1 MFIMKKTVSLSMI
14 MLLLLLCGCK
24 ADEVN
29 NTQTRVLLDT
39 VVKLTADCDE
49 DTLSG
54 AFDLCSQYEDRLSRT
69 KSGSDVFLLN
79 GSGGAVTVSDCTVEI
94 IEKSVYYSD
103 LTNGLFDIT
112 VCPVS
117 ELWDFKNQVIPSRDE
132 IAEALKN
139 VDYHSIEIKG
149 NTANLNG
156 KKIDLGGIAKGYITD
171 KVVSYLEGKGVKKA
185 LVNLGGNIKVTGK
198 FNIGIRKPFTE
209 EILLNMPLENKS
221 AVTSGIYE
229 RYIEKDGEIYHH
241 VLDPATG
248 CGVKNELSSVTVIG
262 ENSVDC
268 DALSTACL
276 LLGTEKGK
284 EIIENTAG
292 TEAVFIS
299 REGDITLTAGL
310 YRENDKILFKR

>member
-1 MFIMKKTVSLSMI
+1 MLL
-14 MLLLLLCGCK
+14 LLLLLCGCSQDENK
-24 ADEVN
+24 ALNSE
-29 NTQTRVLLDT
+29 TRFLLDT
-39 VVKLTADCDE
+39 ACTVSADCDNE
-49 DTLSG
+49 TLSG
-54 AFDLCSQYEDRLSRT
+54 AFAVCEELERLLSRT
-69 KSGSDVFLLN
+69 VKSSDVYRLNETDGFVSVSGDTLRLL
-79 GSGGAVTVSDCTVEI
+79 
-94 IEKSVYYSD
+94 EKSVYYGN
-103 LTNGLFDIT
+103 LTDGKFDIT

-117 ELWDFKNQVIPSRDE
+117 ELWDFKNQIVPSRSE
-132 IAEALKN
+132 IAEALKS

-149 NTANLNG
+149 NTANLHG

-171 KVVSYLEGKGVKKA
+171 KVVSYLESKGVKKA

-248 CGVKNELSSVTVIG
+248 YGVKNELSAVTVIG
-262 ENSVDC
+262 DNSADC

-284 EIIENTAG
+284 AIIENTAG

-299 REGDITLTAGL
+299 RDGDITLTAGL

>member
-1 MFIMKKTVSLSMI
+1 MLL
-14 MLLLLLCGCK
+14 LLLLLCGCSQDENK
-24 ADEVN
+24 ALNSE
-29 NTQTRVLLDT
+29 TRFLLDT
-39 VVKLTADCDE
+39 ACTVSADCDDE
-49 DTLSG
+49 TLSG
-54 AFDLCSQYEDRLSRT
+54 AFAVCEELERLLSRT
-69 KSGSDVFLLN
+69 VKGSDVYRLN
-79 GSGGAVTVSDCTVEI
+79 EADGFVSVSDDTLRLL
-94 IEKSVYYSD
+94 EKSVYYGN
-103 LTNGLFDIT
+103 LTDGKFDIT

-117 ELWDFKNQVIPSRDE
+117 ELWDFKNQIVPSRSE

-139 VDYHSIEIKG
+139 VDYHSIEIKE

-171 KVVSYLEGKGVKKA
+171 KVISYFENKGVEKA
-185 LVNLGGNIKVTGK
+185 LVNLGGNIGMKGK

-209 EILLNMPLENKS
+209 DILLNVTLENKS

-229 RYIEKDGEIYHH
+229 RYIEADGEIYHH
-241 VLDPATG
+241 VIDPATG
-248 CGVKNELSSVTVIG
+248 YGVKNELSSVTVIG
-262 ENSVDC
+262 DNSADC

-284 EIIENTAG
+284 AIIENTAE

-299 REGDITLTAGL
+299 RGGDITLTAGL

>member
-1 MFIMKKTVSLSMI
+1 MLL
-14 MLLLLLCGCK
+14 LLLLLCGCSQDENK
-24 ADEVN
+24 ALNSE
-29 NTQTRVLLDT
+29 TRFLLDT
-39 VVKLTADCDE
+39 ACTVSADCDDE
-49 DTLSG
+49 TLSG
-54 AFDLCSQYEDRLSRT
+54 AFAVCEELEKLLSRT
-69 KSGSDVFLLN
+69 VKGSDVYKLN
-79 GSGGAVTVSDCTVEI
+79 EADGFVSVSDDTLRLL
-94 IEKSVYYSD
+94 EKSVYYGS
-103 LTNGLFDIT
+103 LTDGKFDIT

-117 ELWDFKNQVIPSRDE
+117 ELWDFKNQIVPSRSE

-139 VDYHSIEIKG
+139 VDYHSIEIKE

-171 KVVSYLEGKGVKKA
+171 KVISYFESKGVKKA
-185 LVNLGGNIKVTGK
+185 LVNLGGNIGMTGK

-209 EILLNMPLENKS
+209 EILLNMPLENQS
-221 AVTSGIYE
+221 AATSGIYE

-248 CGVKNELSSVTVIG
+248 YGVKNELSSVTVIG
-262 ENSVDC
+262 NNSADC

-284 EIIENTAG
+284 AIIENTAG

>member
-1 MFIMKKTVSLSMI
+1 MLL
-14 MLLLLLCGCK
+14 LLLLLCGCSQDENK
-24 ADEVN
+24 ALNSE
-29 NTQTRVLLDT
+29 TRFLLDT
-39 VVKLTADCDE
+39 ACTVSADCDDE
-49 DTLSG
+49 TLSG
-54 AFDLCSQYEDRLSRT
+54 AFAVCEELERLLSRT
-69 KSGSDVFLLN
+69 VKGSDVYRLN
-79 GSGGAVTVSDCTVEI
+79 ETDGFVSVSDDTLRLL
-94 IEKSVYYSD
+94 EKSVYYGN
-103 LTNGLFDIT
+103 LTDGKFDIT

-117 ELWDFKNQVIPSRDE
+117 EPWDFKNQIVPSRSE

-248 CGVKNELSSVTVIG
+248 YGVKNELSSVTVIG
-262 ENSVDC
+262 ENSADC

-284 EIIENTAG
+284 AIIENTAG

>member
-1 MFIMKKTVSLSMI
+1 MLL
-14 MLLLLLCGCK
+14 LLLLLCGCSQDENK
-24 ADEVN
+24 ALNSE
-29 NTQTRVLLDT
+29 TRFLLDT
-39 VVKLTADCDE
+39 ACTVSADCDDE
-49 DTLSG
+49 TLSG
-54 AFDLCSQYEDRLSRT
+54 AFAVCEELEKLLSRT
-69 KSGSDVFLLN
+69 VKGSDVYRLN
-79 GSGGAVTVSDCTVEI
+79 EADGFISVSDDTLRLL
-94 IEKSVYYSD
+94 EKSVYYGN
-103 LTNGLFDIT
+103 LTDGKFDIT
-112 VCPVS
+112 ICPVS
-117 ELWDFKNQVIPSRDE
+117 ELWDFKNQIVPSRSE

-171 KVVSYLEGKGVKKA
+171 KVISYFESKGVKKA
-185 LVNLGGNIKVTGK
+185 LVNLGGNIRVTGE

-229 RYIEKDGEIYHH
+229 RYIEKNGEIYHH
-241 VLDPATG
+241 VLDPETG
-248 CGVKNELSSVTVIG
+248 YGVKNELSSVTVIG
-262 ENSVDC
+262 NNSADC

-276 LLGTEKGK
+276 LLGTEEGK

-299 REGDITLTAGL
+299 CEGDITLTAGL

>member
-1 MFIMKKTVSLSMI
+1 MLL
-14 MLLLLLCGCK
+14 LLLLLCGCSQDENK
-24 ADEVN
+24 ALNSE
-29 NTQTRVLLDT
+29 TRFLLDT
-39 VVKLTADCDE
+39 ACTVSADCDDE
-49 DTLSG
+49 TLSG
-54 AFDLCSQYEDRLSRT
+54 AFAVCEELERLLSRT
-69 KSGSDVFLLN
+69 VKGSDVYRLN
-79 GSGGAVTVSDCTVEI
+79 ETDGFVSVSDDTLRLL
-94 IEKSVYYSD
+94 EKSVYYGN
-103 LTNGLFDIT
+103 LTDGKFDIT
-112 VCPVS
+112 ICPVS
-117 ELWDFKNQVIPSRDE
+117 ELWDFKNQIVPSRSE
-132 IAEALKN
+132 IAEALKS
-139 VDYHSIEIKG
+139 VDYHSIEIKE

-156 KKIDLGGIAKGYITD
+156 KKIDLGGIAKGYIAD

-229 RYIEKDGEIYHH
+229 RYIEKNGEIYHH

-262 ENSVDC
+262 ENSADC

-284 EIIENTAG
+284 AIIENTAG

>member
-1 MFIMKKTVSLSMI
+1 MLL
-14 MLLLLLCGCK
+14 LLLLLCGCSQDENK
-24 ADEVN
+24 ALNSE
-29 NTQTRVLLDT
+29 TRFLLDT
-39 VVKLTADCDE
+39 ACTVSADCDDE
-49 DTLSG
+49 TLSG
-54 AFDLCSQYEDRLSRT
+54 AFAVCEELERLLSRT
-69 KSGSDVFLLN
+69 VKGSDVYRLN
-79 GSGGAVTVSDCTVEI
+79 EADGFVSVSDDTLRLL
-94 IEKSVYYSD
+94 EKSVYYGN
-103 LTNGLFDIT
+103 LTDGKFDIT

-117 ELWDFKNQVIPSRDE
+117 ELWDFKNQIVPSRSE

-139 VDYHSIEIKG
+139 VDYHSIEIKE

-171 KVVSYLEGKGVKKA
+171 KVISYFENKGVKKA
-185 LVNLGGNIKVTGK
+185 LVNLGGNIGMKGK

-209 EILLNMPLENKS
+209 DILLNVTLENKS

-248 CGVKNELSSVTVIG
+248 YGVKNELSSVTVIG
-262 ENSVDC
+262 DNSADC

-284 EIIENTAG
+284 AIIENTAE

-299 REGDITLTAGL
+299 RGGDITLTAGL

>member
-1 MFIMKKTVSLSMI
+1 MLL
-14 MLLLLLCGCK
+14 LLLLLCGCSQDENK
-24 ADEVN
+24 ALNSE
-29 NTQTRVLLDT
+29 TRFLLDT
-39 VVKLTADCDE
+39 ACTVSADCDDE
-49 DTLSG
+49 TLSG
-54 AFDLCSQYEDRLSRT
+54 AFAVCEELERLLSRT
-69 KSGSDVFLLN
+69 VKGSDVYRLN
-79 GSGGAVTVSDCTVEI
+79 ETDGFVSVSDDTLRLL
-94 IEKSVYYSD
+94 EKSVYYGN
-103 LTNGLFDIT
+103 LTDGKFDIT

-117 ELWDFKNQVIPSRDE
+117 ELWDFKNQIVPSRSE

-139 VDYHSIEIKG
+139 VDYHSIEIKE

-171 KVVSYLEGKGVKKA
+171 KVISYFESKGVKKA
-185 LVNLGGNIKVTGK
+185 LVNLGGNIGMTGR
-198 FNIGIRKPFTE
+198 FSIGIRKPFTE

-221 AVTSGIYE
+221 AATSGIYE

-262 ENSVDC
+262 DNSVDC
-268 DALSTACL
+268 DALSTVCL

-284 EIIENTAG
+284 AIIENTAG

-299 REGDITLTAGL
+299 RDGDITLTAGL

>member
-1 MFIMKKTVSLSMI
+1 MLL
-14 MLLLLLCGCK
+14 LLLLLCGCSQDENK
-24 ADEVN
+24 ALNSE
-29 NTQTRVLLDT
+29 TRFLLDT
-39 VVKLTADCDE
+39 ACTVSADCD
-49 DTLSG
+49 DVTLSG
-54 AFDLCSQYEDRLSRT
+54 AFAVCEELERLLSRT
-69 KSGSDVFLLN
+69 VKGSDVYRLN
-79 GSGGAVTVSDCTVEI
+79 ETDGFVSVSDDTLHLL
-94 IEKSVYYSD
+94 EKSVYYGS
-103 LTNGLFDIT
+103 LTDGKFDIT

-117 ELWDFKNQVIPSRDE
+117 ELWDFKNQIVPNRSE
-132 IAEALKN
+132 IAEALKS

-156 KKIDLGGIAKGYITD
+156 KKIDLGGIAKGYIAD
-171 KVVSYLEGKGVKKA
+171 KVISYLEGKGVKKA

-262 ENSVDC
+262 ENSADC

-284 EIIENTAG
+284 AIIENTAG
-292 TEAVFIS
+292 TEAIFIS

>member
-1 MFIMKKTVSLSMI
+1 MSKNITLPLLL
-14 MLLLLLCGCK
+14 LLLLLCGCSQDENK
-24 ADEVN
+24 ALNSE
-29 NTQTRVLLDT
+29 TRFLLDT
-39 VVKLTADCDE
+39 ACTVSADCDDE
-49 DTLSG
+49 TLSG
-54 AFDLCSQYEDRLSRT
+54 AFAVCEELERLLSRT
-69 KSGSDVFLLN
+69 VKGSDVYRLN
-79 GSGGAVTVSDCTVEI
+79 EADGFVSVSDDTLRLL
-94 IEKSVYYSD
+94 EKSVYYGN
-103 LTNGLFDIT
+103 LTDGKFDIT
-112 VCPVS
+112 ICPVS
-117 ELWDFKNQVIPSRDE
+117 ELWDFKNQIVPSRSE
-132 IAEALKN
+132 
-139 VDYHSIEIKG
+139 
-149 NTANLNG
+149 
-156 KKIDLGGIAKGYITD
+156 IDLGGIAKGYITD

-198 FNIGIRKPFTE
+198 FSIGIRKPFTE
-209 EILLNMPLENKS
+209 EILLNMPLENQS
-221 AVTSGIYE
+221 AATSGIYE

-262 ENSVDC
+262 ENSADC
-268 DALSTACL
+268 DALSTVCL

>member
-1 MFIMKKTVSLSMI
+1 MRKNITLPMLL
-14 MLLLLLCGCK
+14 LLLLLCGCSQDENK
-24 ADEVN
+24 ALNSE
-29 NTQTRVLLDT
+29 TRFLLDT
-39 VVKLTADCDE
+39 ACTVSADCDDE
-49 DTLSG
+49 TLSG
-54 AFDLCSQYEDRLSRT
+54 AFAVCEELERLLSRT
-69 KSGSDVFLLN
+69 VKGSDVYRLN
-79 GSGGAVTVSDCTVEI
+79 EADGFVSVSDDTLRLL
-94 IEKSVYYSD
+94 EKSVYYGN
-103 LTNGLFDIT
+103 LTDGKFDIT

-117 ELWDFKNQVIPSRDE
+117 ELWDFKNQIVPSRSE

-139 VDYHSIEIKG
+139 VDYHSIEIKED
-149 NTANLNG
+149 TANLNG

-171 KVVSYLEGKGVKKA
+171 KVISYFENKGVKKA
-185 LVNLGGNIKVTGK
+185 LVNLGGNIGMKGK

-209 EILLNMPLENKS
+209 DILLNMTLENKS

-241 VLDPATG
+241 VIDPATG
-248 CGVKNELSSVTVIG
+248 YGVKNELSSVTVIG
-262 ENSVDC
+262 DNSADC

-284 EIIENTAG
+284 AIIENTAE

-299 REGDITLTAGL
+299 RGGDITLTAGL

>member
-1 MFIMKKTVSLSMI
+1 MRKNITLPMLL
-14 MLLLLLCGCK
+14 LLLLLCGCSQDENK
-24 ADEVN
+24 ALNSE
-29 NTQTRVLLDT
+29 TRFLLDT
-39 VVKLTADCDE
+39 ACTVSADCDDE
-49 DTLSG
+49 TLSG
-54 AFDLCSQYEDRLSRT
+54 AFAVCEELEKLLSRT
-69 KSGSDVFLLN
+69 VKGSDVYRLN
-79 GSGGAVTVSDCTVEI
+79 EADGFISVSDDTLRLL
-94 IEKSVYYSD
+94 EKSVYYGN
-103 LTNGLFDIT
+103 LTDGKFDIT
-112 VCPVS
+112 ICPVS
-117 ELWDFKNQVIPSRDE
+117 ELWDFKNQIVPSRSE

-171 KVVSYLEGKGVKKA
+171 KVISYFESKGVKKA
-185 LVNLGGNIKVTGK
+185 LVNLGGNIRVTGE

-229 RYIEKDGEIYHH
+229 RYIEKNGEIYHH
-241 VLDPATG
+241 VLDPETG
-248 CGVKNELSSVTVIG
+248 YGVKNELSSVTVIG
-262 ENSVDC
+262 NNSADC

-276 LLGTEKGK
+276 LLGTEEGK

-299 REGDITLTAGL
+299 CEGDITLTAGL

>member
-1 MFIMKKTVSLSMI
+1 MLL
-14 MLLLLLCGCK
+14 LLLLLCGCSQDENK
-24 ADEVN
+24 ALNSE
-29 NTQTRVLLDT
+29 TRFLLDT
-39 VVKLTADCDE
+39 ACTVSADCDDE
-49 DTLSG
+49 TLSG
-54 AFDLCSQYEDRLSRT
+54 AFAVCGELERLLSRT
-69 KSGSDVFLLN
+69 VKGSDVYRLN
-79 GSGGAVTVSDCTVEI
+79 ETDGFVSVSDDTLHLL
-94 IEKSVYYSD
+94 EKSVYYGN
-103 LTNGLFDIT
+103 LTDGKFDIT

-117 ELWDFKNQVIPSRDE
+117 ELWDFKNQIVPNRSE
-132 IAEALKN
+132 IAEALKS

-156 KKIDLGGIAKGYITD
+156 KKIDLGGIAKGYIAD
-171 KVVSYLEGKGVKKA
+171 KVISYLEGKGVKKA

-262 ENSVDC
+262 ENSADC

-292 TEAVFIS
+292 TEAIFIS

>member
-1 MFIMKKTVSLSMI
+1 MLL
-14 MLLLLLCGCK
+14 LLLLLCGCSQDENK
-24 ADEVN
+24 ALNSE
-29 NTQTRVLLDT
+29 TRFLLDT
-39 VVKLTADCDE
+39 ACTVSADCDDE
-49 DTLSG
+49 TLSG
-54 AFDLCSQYEDRLSRT
+54 AFAVCEELERLLSRT
-69 KSGSDVFLLN
+69 VKGSDVYRLN
-79 GSGGAVTVSDCTVEI
+79 ETDGFVSVSDDTLRLL
-94 IEKSVYYSD
+94 EKSVYYGN
-103 LTNGLFDIT
+103 LTDGKFDIT

-117 ELWDFKNQVIPSRDE
+117 ELWDFKNQIVPSRSE
-132 IAEALKN
+132 IAEALKS

-156 KKIDLGGIAKGYITD
+156 KKIDLGGIAKGYIAD

-229 RYIEKDGEIYHH
+229 RYIEKNGEIYHH

-262 ENSVDC
+262 ENSADC
-268 DALSTACL
+268 DTLSTACL

-299 REGDITLTAGL
+299 RDGDITLTAGL

>member
-1 MFIMKKTVSLSMI
+1 MYRS
-14 MLLLLLCGCK
+14 
-24 ADEVN
+24 
-29 NTQTRVLLDT
+29 
-39 VVKLTADCDE
+39 
-49 DTLSG
+49 
-54 AFDLCSQYEDRLSRT
+54 
-69 KSGSDVFLLN
+69 
-79 GSGGAVTVSDCTVEI
+79 
-94 IEKSVYYSD
+94 
-103 LTNGLFDIT
+103 
-112 VCPVS
+112 
-117 ELWDFKNQVIPSRDE
+117 E

-139 VDYHSIEIKG
+139 VDYHSIEIKE

-268 DALSTACL
+268 DALSTVCL

-284 EIIENTAG
+284 AIIENTAG

>member
-1 MFIMKKTVSLSMI
+1 MLL
-14 MLLLLLCGCK
+14 LLLLLCGCSQDENK
-24 ADEVN
+24 ALNSE
-29 NTQTRVLLDT
+29 TRFLLDT
-39 VVKLTADCDE
+39 ACTVSADCDDE
-49 DTLSG
+49 TLSG
-54 AFDLCSQYEDRLSRT
+54 AFAVCEELERLLSRT
-69 KSGSDVFLLN
+69 VKGSDVYRLN
-79 GSGGAVTVSDCTVEI
+79 EADGFVSVSDDTLRLL
-94 IEKSVYYSD
+94 EKSVYYGN
-103 LTNGLFDIT
+103 LTDGKFDIT
-112 VCPVS
+112 ICPVS
-117 ELWDFKNQVIPSRDE
+117 ELWDFKNQIVPNRSE

-139 VDYHSIEIKG
+139 VDYHSIEMKG

-171 KVVSYLEGKGVKKA
+171 KVISYFESKDVKKA
-185 LVNLGGNIKVTGK
+185 LVNLGGNIGMTGR

-229 RYIEKDGEIYHH
+229 RYIEKNGEIYHH

-248 CGVKNELSSVTVIG
+248 YGVKNELSSVTVIG
-262 ENSVDC
+262 NDSVDC

-284 EIIENTAG
+284 AIIENTAE

-299 REGDITLTAGL
+299 REGDITLTEGL

>member
-1 MFIMKKTVSLSMI
+1 MLL
-14 MLLLLLCGCK
+14 LLLLLCGCSQDENK
-24 ADEVN
+24 ALNSE
-29 NTQTRVLLDT
+29 TRFLLDT
-39 VVKLTADCDE
+39 ACTVSADCDNE
-49 DTLSG
+49 TLSG
-54 AFDLCSQYEDRLSRT
+54 AFAVCGELEKLLSRT
-69 KSGSDVFLLN
+69 VKGSDVYRLN
-79 GSGGAVTVSDCTVEI
+79 EADGFVSVSDDTLRLL
-94 IEKSVYYSD
+94 EKSVYYGN
-103 LTNGLFDIT
+103 LTDGKFDIT

-117 ELWDFKNQVIPSRDE
+117 ELWDFKNQIVPSRSE

-262 ENSVDC
+262 ENSADC

-284 EIIENTAG
+284 AIIKNTTG

-299 REGDITLTAGL
+299 RDGDITLTAGL

>member
-1 MFIMKKTVSLSMI
+1 MLL
-14 MLLLLLCGCK
+14 LLLLLCGCSQDENK
-24 ADEVN
+24 ALNSE
-29 NTQTRVLLDT
+29 TRFLLDT
-39 VVKLTADCDE
+39 ACTVSADCDDE
-49 DTLSG
+49 TLSG
-54 AFDLCSQYEDRLSRT
+54 AFAVCEELERLLSRT
-69 KSGSDVFLLN
+69 VKGSDVYRLN
-79 GSGGAVTVSDCTVEI
+79 ETDGFVSVSDDTLRLL
-94 IEKSVYYSD
+94 EKSVYYGN
-103 LTNGLFDIT
+103 LTDGKFDIT

-117 ELWDFKNQVIPSRDE
+117 ELWDFKNQIVPSRSE
-132 IAEALKN
+132 IAEALKS

-156 KKIDLGGIAKGYITD
+156 KKIDLGGIAKGYIAD
-171 KVVSYLEGKGVKKA
+171 KVVSYFEGKGVKKA

-221 AVTSGIYE
+221 AATSGIYE

-241 VLDPATG
+241 VLDPETG
-248 CGVKNELSSVTVIG
+248 YGVKNELSAVTVIG
-262 ENSVDC
+262 ENSADC

-284 EIIENTAG
+284 AIIENTAG

>member
-1 MFIMKKTVSLSMI
+1 MLL
-14 MLLLLLCGCK
+14 LLLLLCGCSQDENK
-24 ADEVN
+24 ALNSE
-29 NTQTRVLLDT
+29 TRFLLDT
-39 VVKLTADCDE
+39 ACTVSADCDDE
-49 DTLSG
+49 TLSG
-54 AFDLCSQYEDRLSRT
+54 AFAVCEELERLLSRT
-69 KSGSDVFLLN
+69 VKGSDVYRLN
-79 GSGGAVTVSDCTVEI
+79 ETDGFVSVSDDTLRLL
-94 IEKSVYYSD
+94 EKSVYYGS
-103 LTNGLFDIT
+103 LTDGKFDIT

-117 ELWDFKNQVIPSRDE
+117 ELWDFKNQIVPSRSE
-132 IAEALKN
+132 IAEALKS

-156 KKIDLGGIAKGYITD
+156 KKIDLGGIAKGYIAD
-171 KVVSYLEGKGVKKA
+171 KVISYFEGKGVKKA

-198 FNIGIRKPFTE
+198 FDIGIRKPFAE

-262 ENSVDC
+262 ENSADC

-276 LLGTEKGK
+276 LFGTEKGK
-284 EIIENTAG
+284 AIIENTAG
-292 TEAVFIS
+292 TEAIFIS

>member
-1 MFIMKKTVSLSMI
+1 MLL
-14 MLLLLLCGCK
+14 LLLLLCGCSQDENK
-24 ADEVN
+24 ALNSE
-29 NTQTRVLLDT
+29 TRFLLDT
-39 VVKLTADCDE
+39 ACTVSADCDDE
-49 DTLSG
+49 TLSG
-54 AFDLCSQYEDRLSRT
+54 AFAVCEELERLLSRT
-69 KSGSDVFLLN
+69 VKGSDVYRLN
-79 GSGGAVTVSDCTVEI
+79 ETDGFVSVSDDTLRLL
-94 IEKSVYYSD
+94 EKSVYYGN
-103 LTNGLFDIT
+103 LTDGKFDIT

-117 ELWDFKNQVIPSRDE
+117 ELWDFKNQIVPSRSE

-139 VDYHSIEIKG
+139 VDYHSIEIKE

-156 KKIDLGGIAKGYITD
+156 KKIDLGGIAKGYIAD
-171 KVVSYLEGKGVKKA
+171 KVISYFEGKGVKKA
-185 LVNLGGNIKVTGK
+185 LVNLGGNIGTKGK

-229 RYIEKDGEIYHH
+229 RYIEKDGEIYRQ

-248 CGVKNELSSVTVIG
+248 YGVKNELSSVTVIG
-262 ENSVDC
+262 ENSADC

-284 EIIENTAG
+284 AIIENTAG

-299 REGDITLTAGL
+299 RNGDIKLSAGL

>member
-1 MFIMKKTVSLSMI
+1 MLL
-14 MLLLLLCGCK
+14 LLLLLCGCSQDENK
-24 ADEVN
+24 ALNSE
-29 NTQTRVLLDT
+29 TRFLLDT
-39 VVKLTADCDE
+39 ACTVSADCDNE
-49 DTLSG
+49 TLSG
-54 AFDLCSQYEDRLSRT
+54 AFAVCGELEKLLSRT
-69 KSGSDVFLLN
+69 VKGSDVYRLN
-79 GSGGAVTVSDCTVEI
+79 EADGFVSVSDDTLRLL
-94 IEKSVYYSD
+94 EKSVYYGN
-103 LTNGLFDIT
+103 LTDGKFDIT
-112 VCPVS
+112 ICPVS
-117 ELWDFKNQVIPSRDE
+117 ELWDFKNQIVPSRSE

-139 VDYHSIEIKG
+139 VDYHSIEIKE

-171 KVVSYLEGKGVKKA
+171 KVISYFESKGVKKA
-185 LVNLGGNIKVTGK
+185 LVNLGGNIGMTGK

-209 EILLNMPLENKS
+209 EILLNMPLENQS

-248 CGVKNELSSVTVIG
+248 YGVKNELSAVTVIG
-262 ENSVDC
+262 DNSVDC
-268 DALSTACL
+268 DALSTVCL

-299 REGDITLTAGL
+299 RDGDITLTAGL
-310 YRENDKILFKR
+310 YRENYKILFKR

>member
-1 MFIMKKTVSLSMI
+1 MLL
-14 MLLLLLCGCK
+14 LLLLLCGCSQDENK
-24 ADEVN
+24 ALNSE
-29 NTQTRVLLDT
+29 TRFLLDT
-39 VVKLTADCDE
+39 ACTVSADCDDE
-49 DTLSG
+49 TLSG
-54 AFDLCSQYEDRLSRT
+54 AFAVCEELEKLLSRT
-69 KSGSDVFLLN
+69 VKGSDVYRLNEADGFVSVSEDTLRLL
-79 GSGGAVTVSDCTVEI
+79 
-94 IEKSVYYSD
+94 EKSVYYGS
-103 LTNGLFDIT
+103 LTDGKFDIT
-112 VCPVS
+112 ICPVS
-117 ELWDFKNQVIPSRDE
+117 ELWDFKNQIVPSRSE

-171 KVVSYLEGKGVKKA
+171 KVISYFESKGVKKA
-185 LVNLGGNIKVTGK
+185 LVNLGGNIGTKGK

-248 CGVKNELSSVTVIG
+248 YGVKNELSSVTVIG
-262 ENSVDC
+262 NNSANC

-284 EIIENTAG
+284 EIIENTAE

>member
-1 MFIMKKTVSLSMI
+1 MLL
-14 MLLLLLCGCK
+14 LLLLLCGCSQDENK
-24 ADEVN
+24 ALNSE
-29 NTQTRVLLDT
+29 TRFLLDT
-39 VVKLTADCDE
+39 ACTVSADCDDE
-49 DTLSG
+49 TLSG
-54 AFDLCSQYEDRLSRT
+54 AFAVCGELERLLSRT
-69 KSGSDVFLLN
+69 VKGSDVYRLN
-79 GSGGAVTVSDCTVEI
+79 ETDGFVSVSDDTLHLL
-94 IEKSVYYSD
+94 EKSVYYGN
-103 LTNGLFDIT
+103 LTDGKFDIT

-117 ELWDFKNQVIPSRDE
+117 ELWDFKNQIVPNRSE
-132 IAEALKN
+132 IAEALKS

-156 KKIDLGGIAKGYITD
+156 KKIDLGGIAKGYIAD
-171 KVVSYLEGKGVKKA
+171 KVISYLEGKGVKKA

-248 CGVKNELSSVTVIG
+248 CGVKNELSAVTVIG
-262 ENSVDC
+262 DNSADC

-284 EIIENTAG
+284 AIIENTAG

>member
-1 MFIMKKTVSLSMI
+1 MLL
-14 MLLLLLCGCK
+14 LLLLLCGCSQDENK
-24 ADEVN
+24 ALNSE
-29 NTQTRVLLDT
+29 TRFLLDT
-39 VVKLTADCDE
+39 ACTVSADCDDE
-49 DTLSG
+49 TLSG
-54 AFDLCSQYEDRLSRT
+54 AFAVCGELERLLSRT
-69 KSGSDVFLLN
+69 VKGSDVYRLN
-79 GSGGAVTVSDCTVEI
+79 ETDGFVSVSDDTLHLL
-94 IEKSVYYSD
+94 EKSVYYGN
-103 LTNGLFDIT
+103 LTDGKFDIT

-117 ELWDFKNQVIPSRDE
+117 ELWDFKNQIVPNRSE
-132 IAEALKN
+132 IAEALKS

-156 KKIDLGGIAKGYITD
+156 KKIDLGGIAKGYIAD
-171 KVVSYLEGKGVKKA
+171 KVISYLEGKGVKKA

-262 ENSVDC
+262 ENSADC

>member
-1 MFIMKKTVSLSMI
+1 MLL
-14 MLLLLLCGCK
+14 LLLLLCGCSQDENK
-24 ADEVN
+24 ALNSE
-29 NTQTRVLLDT
+29 TRFLLDT
-39 VVKLTADCDE
+39 ACTVSADCDDE
-49 DTLSG
+49 TLSG
-54 AFDLCSQYEDRLSRT
+54 AFAVCEELEKLLSRT
-69 KSGSDVFLLN
+69 VKGSDVYRLN
-79 GSGGAVTVSDCTVEI
+79 EADGFISVSDDTLRLL
-94 IEKSVYYSD
+94 EKSVYYGN
-103 LTNGLFDIT
+103 LTDGKFDIT
-112 VCPVS
+112 ICPVS
-117 ELWDFKNQVIPSRDE
+117 ELWDFKNQIVPSRSE

-149 NTANLNG
+149 NTANLHG

-171 KVVSYLEGKGVKKA
+171 KVISYFESKGVKKA
-185 LVNLGGNIKVTGK
+185 LVNLGGNIRVTGE

-229 RYIEKDGEIYHH
+229 RYIEKNGEIYHH
-241 VLDPATG
+241 VLDPETG
-248 CGVKNELSSVTVIG
+248 YGVKNELSSVTVIG
-262 ENSVDC
+262 NNSADC

-276 LLGTEKGK
+276 LLGTEEGK

-299 REGDITLTAGL
+299 CEGDITLTAGL

>member
-1 MFIMKKTVSLSMI
+1 MCEELER
-14 MLLLLLCGCK
+14 L
-24 ADEVN
+24 
-29 NTQTRVLLDT
+29 
-39 VVKLTADCDE
+39 
-49 DTLSG
+49 
-54 AFDLCSQYEDRLSRT
+54 LSRT
-69 KSGSDVFLLN
+69 VKGSDVYRLN
-79 GSGGAVTVSDCTVEI
+79 ETDGFVSVSDDTLRLL
-94 IEKSVYYSD
+94 EKSVYYGN
-103 LTNGLFDIT
+103 LTDGKFDIT
-112 VCPVS
+112 VCPVL
-117 ELWDFKNQVIPSRDE
+117 ELWDFKNQIVPSRSE
-132 IAEALKN
+132 IAEALKS

-149 NTANLNG
+149 NTANLHG
-156 KKIDLGGIAKGYITD
+156 KKIDLGGIAKGYIAD
-171 KVVSYLEGKGVKKA
+171 KVVSYFEGKGVKKA

-209 EILLNMPLENKS
+209 EILLNMPLENQS
-221 AVTSGIYE
+221 AATSGIYE
-229 RYIEKDGEIYHH
+229 RYIEKGGEIYHH

-262 ENSVDC
+262 ENSADC
-268 DALSTACL
+268 DALSTVCL

>member
-1 MFIMKKTVSLSMI
+1 MLL
-14 MLLLLLCGCK
+14 LLLLLCGCSQDENK
-24 ADEVN
+24 ALNSE
-29 NTQTRVLLDT
+29 TRFLLDT
-39 VVKLTADCDE
+39 ACTVSADCDNE
-49 DTLSG
+49 TLSG
-54 AFDLCSQYEDRLSRT
+54 AFAVCEELEKRLSRT
-69 KSGSDVFLLN
+69 AKGSDVYRLN
-79 GSGGAVTVSDCTVEI
+79 EADGFVSVSDDTLRLL
-94 IEKSVYYSD
+94 EKSVYYGN
-103 LTNGLFDIT
+103 LTDGKFDIT
-112 VCPVS
+112 ICPVS
-117 ELWDFKNQVIPSRDE
+117 ELWDFKNQIVPSRSE
-132 IAEALKN
+132 IAEALKS
-139 VDYHSIEIKG
+139 VDYHSIEIKE
-149 NTANLNG
+149 NTANLHG

-262 ENSVDC
+262 ENSADC

-299 REGDITLTAGL
+299 RDGDITLTAGL
-310 YRENDKILFKR
+310 YRENYKILFKR

>member
-1 MFIMKKTVSLSMI
+1 MLL
-14 MLLLLLCGCK
+14 LLLLLCGCSQDENK
-24 ADEVN
+24 ALNSE
-29 NTQTRVLLDT
+29 TRFLLDT
-39 VVKLTADCDE
+39 ACTVSADCDDE
-49 DTLSG
+49 TLSG
-54 AFDLCSQYEDRLSRT
+54 AFAVCEELERLLSRT
-69 KSGSDVFLLN
+69 VKGSDVYRLN
-79 GSGGAVTVSDCTVEI
+79 EADGFVSVSDDTLRLL
-94 IEKSVYYSD
+94 EKSVYYGN
-103 LTNGLFDIT
+103 LTDGKFDIT

-117 ELWDFKNQVIPSRDE
+117 ELWDFKNQIVPSRSE

-139 VDYHSIEIKG
+139 VDYHSIEIKED
-149 NTANLNG
+149 TANLNG

-171 KVVSYLEGKGVKKA
+171 KVISYFENKGVKKA
-185 LVNLGGNIKVTGK
+185 LVNLGGNIGMKGK

-209 EILLNMPLENKS
+209 DILLNMTLENKS

-241 VLDPATG
+241 VIDPATG
-248 CGVKNELSSVTVIG
+248 YGVKNELSSVTVIG
-262 ENSVDC
+262 DNSADC

-284 EIIENTAG
+284 AIIENTAE

-299 REGDITLTAGL
+299 RGGDITLTAGL

>member
-1 MFIMKKTVSLSMI
+1 MLL
-14 MLLLLLCGCK
+14 LLLLLCGCSQDENK
-24 ADEVN
+24 ALNSE
-29 NTQTRVLLDT
+29 TRFLLDT
-39 VVKLTADCDE
+39 ACTVSADCDDE
-49 DTLSG
+49 TLSG
-54 AFDLCSQYEDRLSRT
+54 AFVVCEELEKLLSRT
-69 KSGSDVFLLN
+69 VKGSDVYRLN
-79 GSGGAVTVSDCTVEI
+79 EADGFVSVSDDTLRLL
-94 IEKSVYYSD
+94 EKSVYYGN
-103 LTNGLFDIT
+103 LTDGKFDIT

-117 ELWDFKNQVIPSRDE
+117 ELWDFKNQIVPSRSE

-139 VDYHSIEIKG
+139 VDYHSVEIKG
-149 NTANLNG
+149 NTASLNG

-171 KVVSYLEGKGVKKA
+171 KVISYFESKGVKKA
-185 LVNLGGNIKVTGK
+185 LVNLGGNIGMTGR

-229 RYIEKDGEIYHH
+229 RYIEKGGEIYHH

-248 CGVKNELSSVTVIG
+248 YGVKNELSSVTVIG
-262 ENSVDC
+262 NNSADC

-284 EIIENTAG
+284 AIIENTAE

>member
-1 MFIMKKTVSLSMI
+1 MLL
-14 MLLLLLCGCK
+14 LLLLLCGCSQDENK
-24 ADEVN
+24 ALNSE
-29 NTQTRVLLDT
+29 TRFLLDT
-39 VVKLTADCDE
+39 ACTVSADCDDE
-49 DTLSG
+49 TLSG
-54 AFDLCSQYEDRLSRT
+54 AFAVCEELEKLLSRT
-69 KSGSDVFLLN
+69 VKGSDVYRLN
-79 GSGGAVTVSDCTVEI
+79 EADGFISVSDDTLRLL
-94 IEKSVYYSD
+94 EKSVYYGN
-103 LTNGLFDIT
+103 LTDGKFDIT
-112 VCPVS
+112 ICPVS
-117 ELWDFKNQVIPSRDE
+117 ELWDFKNQIVPSRSE

-171 KVVSYLEGKGVKKA
+171 KVISYFESKGVKKA
-185 LVNLGGNIKVTGK
+185 LVNLGGNIRVTGE

-229 RYIEKDGEIYHH
+229 RYIEKNGEIYHH
-241 VLDPATG
+241 VLDPETG
-248 CGVKNELSSVTVIG
+248 YGVKNELSSVTVIG
-262 ENSVDC
+262 NNSADC
-268 DALSTACL
+268 DALSTVCL

-284 EIIENTAG
+284 AIIENTAG

-299 REGDITLTAGL
+299 CEGDITLTAGL

>member
-1 MFIMKKTVSLSMI
+1 MRKNITLPMLL
-14 MLLLLLCGCK
+14 LLLLLCGCSQDENK
-24 ADEVN
+24 ALNSE
-29 NTQTRVLLDT
+29 TRFLLDT
-39 VVKLTADCDE
+39 ACTVSADCDNE
-49 DTLSG
+49 TLSG
-54 AFDLCSQYEDRLSRT
+54 AFAVCEELEKRLSRT
-69 KSGSDVFLLN
+69 AKGSDVYRLN
-79 GSGGAVTVSDCTVEI
+79 EADGFVSVSDDTLRLL
-94 IEKSVYYSD
+94 EKSVYYGN
-103 LTNGLFDIT
+103 LTDGKFDIT
-112 VCPVS
+112 ICPVS
-117 ELWDFKNQVIPSRDE
+117 ELWDFKNQIVPSRSE

-139 VDYHSIEIKG
+139 VDYHSIEIKE

-171 KVVSYLEGKGVKKA
+171 KVISYFESKGVKKA
-185 LVNLGGNIKVTGK
+185 LVNLGGNIGMTGK

-229 RYIEKDGEIYHH
+229 RYIEKNGEIYHH

-248 CGVKNELSSVTVIG
+248 YGVKNELSAVTVIG
-262 ENSVDC
+262 DNSVDC
-268 DALSTACL
+268 DALSTVCL

-299 REGDITLTAGL
+299 RDGDITLTAGL
-310 YRENDKILFKR
+310 YRENYKILFKR

>member
-1 MFIMKKTVSLSMI
+1 MLL
-14 MLLLLLCGCK
+14 LLLLLCGCSQDENK
-24 ADEVN
+24 ALNSE
-29 NTQTRVLLDT
+29 TRFLLDT
-39 VVKLTADCDE
+39 ACTVSADCDDE
-49 DTLSG
+49 TLSG
-54 AFDLCSQYEDRLSRT
+54 AFAVCEELERLLSRT
-69 KSGSDVFLLN
+69 VKGSDVYRLN
-79 GSGGAVTVSDCTVEI
+79 ETDGFVSVSDDTLRLL
-94 IEKSVYYSD
+94 EKSVYYGN
-103 LTNGLFDIT
+103 LTDGKFDIT

-117 ELWDFKNQVIPSRDE
+117 ELWDFKNQIVPSRSE

-139 VDYHSIEIKG
+139 VDYVDYHSIEIKE

-156 KKIDLGGIAKGYITD
+156 KKIDLGGIAKGYIAD
-171 KVVSYLEGKGVKKA
+171 KVISYFEGKGVKKA
-185 LVNLGGNIKVTGK
+185 LVNLGGNIGTKGK

-248 CGVKNELSSVTVIG
+248 YGVKNELSSVTVIG
-262 ENSVDC
+262 ENSADC

-284 EIIENTAG
+284 AIIENTAG

-299 REGDITLTAGL
+299 RNGDIKLSAGL

>member
-1 MFIMKKTVSLSMI
+1 MCEELER
-14 MLLLLLCGCK
+14 L
-24 ADEVN
+24 
-29 NTQTRVLLDT
+29 
-39 VVKLTADCDE
+39 
-49 DTLSG
+49 
-54 AFDLCSQYEDRLSRT
+54 LSRT
-69 KSGSDVFLLN
+69 VKGSDVYRLN
-79 GSGGAVTVSDCTVEI
+79 ETDGFVSVSDDTLRLL
-94 IEKSVYYSD
+94 EKSVYYGN
-103 LTNGLFDIT
+103 LTDGKFDIT

-117 ELWDFKNQVIPSRDE
+117 ELWDFKNQIVPSRSE

-149 NTANLNG
+149 NTANLHG

-171 KVVSYLEGKGVKKA
+171 KVVSYFEGKGVKKA

-229 RYIEKDGEIYHH
+229 RYIEKDGGIYHH

-248 CGVKNELSSVTVIG
+248 YGVKNELSAVTVIG
-262 ENSVDC
+262 ENSADC

-310 YRENDKILFKR
+310 YRENDKILF